1 MGDVSYLCYVPS
13 IVGLRL
19 IPNGR
24 EAGVPRLSGREST
37 LSVEAVEIE
46 TKEPVGNGAQS

>member
-1 MGDVSYLCYVPS
+1 MASYSRIFGC
-13 IVGLRL
+13 R
-19 IPNGR
+19 R